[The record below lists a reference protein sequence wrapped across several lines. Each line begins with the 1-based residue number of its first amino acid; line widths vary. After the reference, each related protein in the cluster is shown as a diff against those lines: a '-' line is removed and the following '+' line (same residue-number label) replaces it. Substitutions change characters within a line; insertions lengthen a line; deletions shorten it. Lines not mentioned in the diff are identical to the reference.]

1 VYWFTKVKVSQGC
14 LNSVDIKLR
23 KRKFPCDETVIFT
36 TPVIRNNGLIEQ
48 DIAQVL
54 PNQSK

>member
-1 VYWFTKVKVSQGC
+1 
-14 LNSVDIKLR
+14 VDIKLR

-36 TPVIRNNGLIEQ
+36 TPVIKNNGLIEQ